1 MGWKLRRSHSAD
13 IPEAELRKAA
23 ELLARAEF
31 AVALTGAGISTP
43 SGIPD
48 FRSPGT
54 GMWEFV
60 DPVEVASI
68 WAYRSHPERFYE
80 WIRPLMDKLERAKP
94 NPAHEA
100 LARLEQAGV
109 IKWIITQNIDSL
121 HQQAGSTHVLEVHG
135 HTRTAT
141 CMECGYRI
149 STEAFWEE
157 VKRGNIPP
165 RCTRCGGLMKPDV
178 VLFGELLPPEALIR
192 AQEVSLQADVML
204 VAGSSLEVMPAADL
218 PFLARRRGSK
228 LIIVNLGGTG
238 ADHLAEVVIRGDV
251 AQVLPRLADLVLR
264 LRDTNQDSS
273 T

>member
-1 MGWKLRRSHSAD
+1 MGWRLRRNQTSHDQEDA
-13 IPEAELRKAA
+13 LRKAA
-23 ELLARAEF
+23 NLLAQSEF

-48 FRSPGT
+48 FRTPGK

-60 DPVEVASI
+60 DPAEVASI
-68 WAYRSHPERFYE
+68 WSYRVQPERFYA
-80 WIRPLMDKLERAKP
+80 WIQPLIEKLERAQP
-94 NPAHEA
+94 NPAHRA

-141 CMECGYRI
+141 CLECGYQM
-149 STEAFWEE
+149 STEKLWDE
-157 VKRGNIPP
+157 VKRGHIPP
-165 RCTRCGGLMKPDV
+165 RCPKCGGLMKPDV

-192 AQEVSLQADVML
+192 AQEVALQADVML

-228 LIIVNLGGTG
+228 LIIVNLGGTT

-251 AQVLPRLADLVLR
+251 AHVLPRLAELTLQLR
-264 LRDTNQDSS
+264 ENKEA
-273 T
+273 

>member
-1 MGWKLRRSHSAD
+1 MGWRRRRSHPSR
-13 IPEAELRKAA
+13 EQEEQLHKAA
-23 ELLARAEF
+23 ELLARSEF

-48 FRSPGT
+48 FRTPGK

-60 DPVEVASI
+60 DPAEVASI
-68 WAYRSHPERFYE
+68 WAYRTQPERFYA
-80 WIRPLMDKLERAKP
+80 WIRPLVEKLERAKP

-100 LARLEQAGV
+100 LARLEHMGI

-141 CMECGYRI
+141 CMECGYQM
-149 STEAFWEE
+149 STEGLWEE
-157 VKRGNIPP
+157 VKRGHIPP
-165 RCTRCGGLMKPDV
+165 RCPKCGGLMKPDV
-178 VLFGELLPPEALIR
+178 VLFGELLPPEALVR
-192 AQEVSLQADVML
+192 AQEVSLQADIML

-228 LIIVNLGGTG
+228 IIIVNLGPTT
-238 ADHLAEVVIRGDV
+238 ADHLAEVVLRGDV
-251 AQVLPRLADLVLR
+251 AQILPRLADLVLE
-264 LRDTNQDSS
+264 LREQH
-273 T
+273 